1 MSTPPIG
8 IGQINTTGKV
18 LQQRCNDR
26 RTSTIERRY
35 IRRKEDCPPV
45 SEESRPAGEKL
56 HQREIS
62 KKRTY
67 PHGSQPLNEI

>member
-26 RTSTIERRY
+26 RTSTIERHY
-35 IRRKEDCPPV
+35 VRRKEDCPPV
-45 SEESRPAGEKL
+45 SEDSRPAGESFTKE
-56 HQREIS
+56 RSPRKEPS
-62 KKRTY
+62 
-67 PHGSQPLNEI
+67 PMAVSP